1 MQQYIKIF
9 FLEQDRKIIAYV
21 LNRVTQGTSSP
32 NFHFLYPNSSSLPCF
47 STGGNQG
54 GEGGRV
60 LILFYACH
68 VYQEQHFTCY
78 EYEREN

>member
-32 NFHFLYPNSSSLPCF
+32 NFHFLYPNSSSLPCS
-47 STGGNQG
+47 STEGNQG
-54 GEGGRV
+54 GEGRDGPNP
-60 LILFYACH
+60 ILCLSRIPRTAFYML
-68 VYQEQHFTCY
+68 
-78 EYEREN
+78 